1 MTKKLIFLVLA
12 LTLAGCTQQERA
24 RYWGGKA
31 THDLAANRKLVTVTW
46 KGEGENLW
54 LLTKPMTSN
63 DVAETYEFVES
74 SSYGLLEGTVI
85 IRERK

>member
-1 MTKKLIFLVLA
+1 MKKIILLTLVLSA
-12 LTLAGCTQQERA
+12 AGCTQQQRA
-24 RYWGGKA
+24 RHWGGKA

-46 KGEGENLW
+46 KGEVGNLW

>member
-1 MTKKLIFLVLA
+1 MIKKLTFLVLA
-12 LTLAGCTQQERA
+12 LTLAGCTQQQRA
-24 RYWGGKA
+24 RHFGGTAK
-31 THDLAANRKLVTVTW
+31 HDLAANRKLVNVAW
-46 KGEGENLW
+46 KGEDGNLW

-74 SSYGLLEGTVI
+74 SSYGVLEGTVI